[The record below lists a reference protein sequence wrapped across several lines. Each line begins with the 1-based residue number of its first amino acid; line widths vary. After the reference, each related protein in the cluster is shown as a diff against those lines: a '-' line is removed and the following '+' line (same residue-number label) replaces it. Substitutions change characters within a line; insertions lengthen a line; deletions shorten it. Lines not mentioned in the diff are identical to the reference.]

1 MDILKFAA
9 AIGLMGLSLAGC
21 VDDAGYGGGYGGGV
35 VYSSGYGDG
44 YNGGYGGGYNDGYR
58 PYRRYDNYSNRRWD
72 NGGDYR
78 RPNRDWQGDRRPDR
92 NQGGSRPDNNQAQN
106 RPQPNRPD
114 RQDNRPQNR
123 NNQPGPYS
131 PDSCGALDCTGLSTR
146 GSNR

>member
-9 AIGLMGLSLAGC
+9 AIGLTGLSLAGC
-21 VDDAGYGGGYGGGV
+21 VDDGGYGGGYNGGYGV

-44 YNGGYGGGYNDGYR
+44 YNGGYGGGYGGGYR
-58 PYRRYDNYSNRRWD
+58 PYRRYDNYPDRRWD

-92 NQGGSRPDNNQAQN
+92 NQAQN

-114 RQDNRPQNR
+114 RQDNRPQTRDN
-123 NNQPGPYS
+123 PVGPYS